1 MNIEKHI
8 SQLLYRFQ
16 CVTVPGFGAF
26 LTETLSARIVT
37 ESNTFFPPKKA
48 ISFNALLKNNDGLLA
63 NHIANTEKISYSE
76 AIAIIDNDV
85 TLWKN
90 QLQNSGKIA
99 IKDIG
104 EITAIEADK
113 LVFKPAENLN
123 FLIDSFGFSSY
134 VSPNVKRVEEVVE
147 EKVKIAEEFKAEEYY
162 VAPKVDVV
170 TEKTKPKVVQ
180 IQKRSK
186 TPYLRYAAI
195 FVLGSTIFGGIGY
208 NYWSDKVAAET
219 LIVQKNVQEKV
230 NKKIQEA
237 TFSISVPISNVDVVV
252 ADAVLKKPYHIIS
265 GAFSNEK
272 NAEKEMANLRK
283 KGFEPVRIPK
293 NKSGWFPVAFGSYMT
308 NKEAEQKLIEIQ
320 KTQNPEAWIL
330 IEEL

>member
-63 NHIANTEKISYSE
+63 NQIANTEKISYSE

-90 QLQNSGKIA
+90 QLQNSGKIS

-104 EITAIEADK
+104 EITAIETDK

-123 FLIDSFGFSSY
+123 FLTDSFGLSSY

-147 EKVKIAEEFKAEEYY
+147 EKVVEEFKAEEYY
-162 VAPKVDVV
+162 AAPKVEVV
-170 TEKTKPKVVQ
+170 TEKIKPKVVQ

-195 FVLGSTIFGGIGY
+195 FVLSSTIFGGIGY
-208 NYWSDKVAAET
+208 NYWSDKVVAET

-237 TFSISVPISNVDVVV
+237 TFSISIPVSNVDVVV
-252 ADAVLKKPYHIIS
+252 ADKVVKKPYHIIS

-293 NKSGWFPVAFGSYMT
+293 NKSGWFPVAFGSFAT
-308 NKEAEQKLIEIQ
+308 NIEAQQKLGEIQ